1 MITRLTSSASNKQ
14 ILTDL
19 QVAGRN
25 LADIQNQLT
34 TGRRINKMSDAPS
47 DAVSSLTQRASLHR
61 NDQFARNIG
70 EANDWLGLQD
80 SALSS
85 VNDKL
90 TSVRTLLLQA
100 QSGTQ
105 TPSSRQAI
113 ADQISAIRDSLLA
126 DANAQ
131 RLGRPLFGGTTAG
144 AAAFDAAGNYIGD
157 NGNVDVPVSPNTT
170 LTVNHTG
177 PNVFGTHNVGTPTN
191 GDVFQVL
198 AQLAIS
204 VQTGDTSAMTA
215 GISQVDTAT
224 DRVATAQVQIGSRV
238 NQLDGLKAANDNA
251 SVTLKSAISQIEDVD
266 LADSLVAL
274 KTREA
279 GYQAALQATSRVVQ
293 LSLMDFL
300 K

>member
-1 MITRLTSSASNKQ
+1 MITRLTTSASNKQ

-19 QVAGRN
+19 QIAGRN
-25 LADIQNQLT
+25 LADIQNELT

-47 DAVSSLTQRASLHR
+47 DAVSSLTQRASLRR

-100 QSGTQ
+100 QTGTQ

-113 ADQISAIRDSLLA
+113 ADQISAIRESLIA

-144 AAAFDAAGNYIGD
+144 PAAYDAAGNYIGD

-177 PNVFGTHNVGTPTN
+177 PNVFGTFNAGTPTN

-198 AQLAIS
+198 SQLAVS
-204 VQTGDTSAMTA
+204 VQTGDTAAMTA
-215 GISQVDTAT
+215 GISQVDTAS

-238 NQLDGLKAANDNA
+238 NQLDGLKNDNDNNN
-251 SVTLKSAISQIEDVD
+251 VTLKSAISQIEDVD